1 MNSMVDVED
10 PAYVQTTE
18 GNKMSAE
25 VQPNQMTFS
34 RHNKNRDR
42 RRPLLPLC
50 AQLSVIKTAEV
61 QHFHRS

>member
-34 RHNKNRDR
+34 RHNKIVTAVVLSY
-42 RRPLLPLC
+42 PC
-50 AQLSVIKTAEV
+50 A
-61 QHFHRS
+61 RSCL